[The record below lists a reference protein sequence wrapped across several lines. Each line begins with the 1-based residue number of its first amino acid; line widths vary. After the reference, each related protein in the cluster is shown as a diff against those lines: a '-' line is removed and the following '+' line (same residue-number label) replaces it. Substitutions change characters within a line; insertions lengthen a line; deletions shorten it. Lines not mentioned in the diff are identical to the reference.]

1 MCACLCVLVYQSKGF
16 QINAFNSKHTIS
28 LCVRVCTSV
37 CVGEANF
44 TISLC
49 VRVCTSVCVGEAN
62 FTISLCVRVCTSVCV
77 GEANFTILCLRVCT
91 SVCVGE
97 ARAQGRWQAPQVARG
112 GLQASGHAA
121 GDLHTGNCEYF
132 N

>member
-16 QINAFNSKHTIS
+16 QINAFNSKH
-28 LCVRVCTSV
+28 
-37 CVGEANF
+37 

>member
-16 QINAFNSKHTIS
+16 QINAFNSKH
-28 LCVRVCTSV
+28 
-37 CVGEANF
+37 
-44 TISLC
+44 
-49 VRVCTSVCVGEAN
+49 
-62 FTISLCVRVCTSVCV
+62 TISLCVRVCTSVCV